1 MEYFLLNKLKQ
12 EHVCSQNILQIFL
25 CFLAC
30 AVVAAAAASPH
41 RQRFTAAETSAM
53 RQKISAS

>member
-30 AVVAAAAASPH
+30 AVVAAAASPH
-41 RQRFTAAETSAM
+41 RQRFTAAETGAM

>member
-30 AVVAAAAASPH
+30 AAAAAASPH
-41 RQRFTAAETSAM
+41 RQGFTAAETSTM

>member
-30 AVVAAAAASPH
+30 AVVAAAPH
-41 RQRFTAAETSAM
+41 RRRFTAAETGAM